1 MAAVYSP
8 VEMLDRLVAFDTTSR
23 ESNLELIHFVRD
35 YLADHGVASDLIHDE
50 TGNKANLWATVGPVA
65 DGGIVLSGHTD
76 VVPVDGQ
83 DWSSNPFEVRKA
95 NGKLFGRGTADMKGF
110 IACALAAVP
119 EMNKRQLNRPI
130 HFALSYDEEVGCLGA
145 RGLVEHVE
153 GLPVRPRAVIV
164 GEPTDLSVV
173 NAHKGSIGVH
183 TTVHGLEGHSSKT
196 HQGVNAI
203 MYAAE
208 LIAELARMAE
218 EYKAPAF
225 QNERFDPP
233 YSTINVGL
241 IKGGTAPNIIPK
253 QSRFTWE
260 CRAVPQ
266 MNPRDVFERFKTYCA
281 DEVVPRMRKVHPQ
294 ADITHEIR
302 AEVPGLLPD
311 EGGSWESL
319 MLALANSNQTYA
331 VSYGTEAGLFQGVGV
346 PAVVCGPGNI
356 EQAHK
361 PDEFVEE
368 SQIAEC
374 SQLIGRVL
382 DHLEGK

>member
-1 MAAVYSP
+1 
-8 VEMLDRLVAFDTTSR
+8 MLARLIAFDTTSR
-23 ESNLELIHFVRD
+23 GSNLELIHFVRD
-35 YLADHGVASDLIHDE
+35 YLSGHGIDSELIHDE
-50 TGNKANLWATVGPVA
+50 TGQKANLWATVGPRV

-83 DWSSNPFEVRKA
+83 DWSSDPFRMEQR
-95 NGKLFGRGTADMKGF
+95 GDRLFGRGTADMKGF

-119 EMNKRQLNRPI
+119 DMAKRKLTAPV

-145 RGLVEHVE
+145 RGLVEHLD
-153 GLPVRPRAVIV
+153 GLPVRPKAVIV

-173 NAHKGSIGVH
+173 NAHKGSIGVV
-183 TTVHGLEGHSSKT
+183 TTVTGLEGHSSKT

-208 LIAELARMAE
+208 LVAYLSQMAE
-218 EYKAPAF
+218 EFQAPAH

-233 YSTINVGL
+233 YTTISVGL
-241 IKGGTAPNIIPK
+241 MQGGTATNIIPK
-253 QSRFTWE
+253 QCRITWE
-260 CRAVPQ
+260 CRAVPG
-266 MNPRDVFERFKTYCA
+266 MSPRDVYERFAAYCA
-281 DEVVPRMRKVHPQ
+281 EQVLPRMKKVS
-294 ADITHEIR
+294 AGCDITHHIR
-302 AEVPGLLPD
+302 AEIPGLVPE
-311 EGGSWESL
+311 EGGGIETL
-319 MLALANSNQTYA
+319 MLALAKQNQTYA

-361 PDEFVEE
+361 PDEFVAVE
-368 SQIAEC
+368 QIAQC
-374 SQLIGRVL
+374 DHLIGRVL

>member
-1 MAAVYSP
+1 MAAVYTP
-8 VEMLDRLVAFDTTSR
+8 VELLSRLVSFDTTSR
-23 ESNLELIHFVRD
+23 DSNLDLIHFVRD
-35 YLADHGVASDLIHDE
+35 YLAEYGIESDLIHDD
-50 TGNKANLWATVGPVA
+50 TGNKANLWATVGPKV

-83 DWSSNPFEVRKA
+83 DWSSNPFEVRQA
-95 NGKLFGRGTADMKGF
+95 NGKLYGRGTADMKGF

-119 EMNKRQLNRPI
+119 EMSKRQLNQPV

-145 RGLVEHVE
+145 RGLVAHVE

-203 MYAAE
+203 MFAAE
-208 LIAELARMAE
+208 LIGELSRMAE
-218 EYKAPAF
+218 EYKAPEH

-233 YSTINVGL
+233 YSTISVGL
-241 IKGGTAPNIIPK
+241 FNGGTALNIIPK
-253 QSRFTWE
+253 QARLTWE

-266 MNPRDVFERFKTYCA
+266 MNPRDVFERFTAYCA
-281 DEVVPRMRKVHPQ
+281 SEVLPRMRKVHPG

-302 AEVPGLLPD
+302 SEIPGLMPE
-311 EGGSWESL
+311 EGGSWEAL

-331 VSYGTEAGLFQGVGV
+331 VSYGTEAGLFQAGGV

-368 SQIAEC
+368 SQIVEC